1 MSTWRIGSCGVEATV
16 YLLSCLSLRAIAV
29 RSNASHP
36 RPNARSP
43 AIVARI
49 GASDAFTTLLPPT
62 GDHRMSLDS
71 ECDHVAVAVPSIEE
85 AAPRW
90 QAGFGGHWLSPRPE
104 AISDFRTR
112 QLRFNGG
119 GKLELLEPTGQTGF
133 AAAFLAR
140 FGARIH
146 HVTLK
151 VPDLLEAVETV
162 RTAGYD
168 VVDVSTERDEWH
180 EGFLRPSQVGGVIVQ
195 LAYSPLSEE
204 EWARQRGI
212 DPVPTPVDGPVLLG
226 PTFTH
231 PDLDVAE
238 TVWRT
243 LGAAID

>member
-1 MSTWRIGSCGVEATV
+1 
-16 YLLSCLSLRAIAV
+16 
-29 RSNASHP
+29 
-36 RPNARSP
+36 
-43 AIVARI
+43 
-49 GASDAFTTLLPPT
+49 
-62 GDHRMSLDS
+62 MSLDS

-195 LAYSPLSEE
+195 LAHSPLSEE

-243 LGAAID
+243 LGAAIDRREDQLIASWPASPLTVEVHRGDLDVPPVLRFDDAKLVEADPRLGPATVLG